1 MKINHIKLI
10 EAIEKTKIENGV
22 FPNLYSVDD
31 ILRSDF
37 INLYRKYN
45 WQIIFDW
52 TLWDEGK
59 LIARNKSFNY
69 STINFETKC
78 KLLTAI
84 VRNDRFYD
92 GAIIEALNSGLILN
106 ILKTI

>member
-1 MKINHIKLI
+1 MKINLI

-22 FPNLYSVDD
+22 FPNLYRADD
-31 ILRSDF
+31 KIRNNF
-37 INLYRKYN
+37 ITLYRKHN

-52 TLWDEGK
+52 TIWDEGK
-59 LIARNKSFNY
+59 IISRNKNFNY

-92 GAIIEALNSGLILN
+92 GAIIEALNSGLILK